1 MKQRRF
7 LQDRLP
13 TLIAELEAMLAELD
27 AMGVHLAGVHVASA
41 LADLRAWQIQKP
53 TDRDWPGF
61 GDL

>member
-1 MKQRRF
+1 
-7 LQDRLP
+7 
-13 TLIAELEAMLAELD
+13 MLAELD